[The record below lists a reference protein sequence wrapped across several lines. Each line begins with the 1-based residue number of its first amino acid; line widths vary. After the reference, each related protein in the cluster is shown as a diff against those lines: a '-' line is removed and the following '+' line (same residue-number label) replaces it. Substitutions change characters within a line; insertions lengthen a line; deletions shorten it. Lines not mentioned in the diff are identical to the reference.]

1 MLLFAIVHRH
11 DIALSHPMPPHVM
24 RCHLVRSHSESQS
37 DDFQKM
43 ILYVYV
49 YTLCGM
55 CSLYC
60 IPSCVFIFLSFTCH
74 TLIECN
80 ASVNGKK
87 MPQKHDHLKHFI
99 QIIIR
104 KRAKEQY
111 RTRCYERLEFQF
123 IKKKSTSKSKN
134 IKSEQKKTESNYY
147 RQLHVYVSVC
157 VLLLLF
163 IFIVKPELRTPK
175 QQKTKRRKKVQ
186 NPLKYRKC

>member
-11 DIALSHPMPPHVM
+11 DIALSHPMPPHAM

-43 ILYVYV
+43 ILCVYV
-49 YTLCGM
+49 YTLCGVYAL
-55 CSLYC
+55 CSVYC
-60 IPSCVFIFLSFTCH
+60 IRSCVFIFLSFTCH

-157 VLLLLF
+157 AAVAVYF
-163 IFIVKPELRTPK
+163 HC
-175 QQKTKRRKKVQ
+175 KT
-186 NPLKYRKC
+186 